1 MDARGGVALEMEVPQ
16 PCPMEGPPT
25 SRTIARVKLSVLPIV
40 NASGV
45 DVIVV
50 SGRNGMLRSK
60 THPPYDSLH
69 SSCS

>member
-1 MDARGGVALEMEVPQ
+1 VALEMEVPQ

-40 NASGV
+40 NVSGV

-50 SGRNGMLRSK
+50 RGRNGMLRRRL
-60 THPPYDSLH
+60 PP
-69 SSCS
+69 

>member
-1 MDARGGVALEMEVPQ
+1 MDARGGVALELEVPQ
-16 PCPMEGPPT
+16 PCPMEGTPT

-50 SGRNGMLRSK
+50 SGRKGMLRRRL
-60 THPPYDSLH
+60 PP
-69 SSCS
+69 